1 MAEEIKVTIGAD
13 TSQLRAQLTLA
24 ENDLKAFQ
32 LEIKRSTNVT
42 DIAKLQNS
50 ITILTTKVATLK
62 NTLATSGTG
71 MDSLAGK
78 SRGATSA
85 LTDLS
90 RIAQD
95 APYGFMAISNNLNPM
110 LESFQRLKMESG
122 STGGALKAMGSSLM
136 GPAGIGIA
144 LAVVSSA
151 IVYFSSHVSKVKT
164 VIDEAKKANDDFKKS
179 LLDAQSG
186 AMNAGVQLQLYVDIA
201 KNGQLPLSQRNEA
214 LKQANEIL
222 GEHGIKLTLDNIAS
236 QAAIDLVQKYTAAL
250 VAQAV
255 AQAYVK
261 RIADASVS
269 KIDIQKKLLENDKLE
284 VKARNELTAAENRY
298 NSALAT
304 RNKGVGVSP
313 IILQTLTTAQQKHN
327 AIIDE
332 GNALSAQLSESERIR
347 RDGMIQASLAT
358 ADATKL
364 MGELGYKAKETGDK
378 HTKLKKDIETVT
390 DVLKKLNED
399 MRDQQAISL
408 AFDKSTLPE
417 QMKLVESAI
426 TKLISDFNLSPD
438 SDIIMGLK
446 ADVTKVPGQLKNL
459 TDYNE
464 LLARVSADAY
474 YEEYQKRL
482 AQKEK
487 NPQKDHKM
495 KIVAPKLEESD
506 YDKMLKQQREALE
519 EGVRNNFISLA
530 EDAAAS
536 FGEALGN
543 AMSGQ
548 DPFGNFFG
556 GLAKSLGQ
564 GMIAIGKMFIKFA
577 AQMLIAK
584 QTIKL
589 NPYLAIAAGIAMIAI
604 GTALNNALK
613 AQAFA
618 VGTRNAPGGL
628 SLVGERGPEL
638 VNIPR
643 GASVIPA
650 AHTSNMMGG
659 MGGAVEVFGVL
670 RGQDIYFSN
679 KKYGLS
685 YGRQT

>member
-122 STGGALKAMGSSLM
+122 STGGALKAMAASLA

-151 IVYFSSHVSKVKT
+151 IVAYNKYAATTKEVTDDITESLRDAEKGAISHGMRLEALTKIITDSSASERDRNLALAEANKALEPYGQKIDSINVSVARAKELTDLYTEALINQAVGAKLADKVADLRIQKTDALNRLEAQKSTIIGAQAQRTKDAIALTGVQYGTSDRKALNYLQTTQNVATEQEKLVDINTDLVNIQKQLDNFTAQYNVTVAKSLTVDKEKVKT
-164 VIDEAKKANDDFKKS
+164 SKDKV
-179 LLDAQSG
+179 
-186 AMNAGVQLQLYVDIA
+186 
-201 KNGQLPLSQRNEA
+201 
-214 LKQANEIL
+214 KQAE
-222 GEHGIKLTLDNIAS
+222 T
-236 QAAIDLVQKYTAAL
+236 
-250 VAQAV
+250 
-255 AQAYVK
+255 
-261 RIADASVS
+261 
-269 KIDIQKKLLENDKLE
+269 
-284 VKARNELTAAENRY
+284 
-298 NSALAT
+298 
-304 RNKGVGVSP
+304 
-313 IILQTLTTAQQKHN
+313 
-327 AIIDE
+327 
-332 GNALSAQLSESERIR
+332 ER
-347 RDGMIQASLAT
+347 
-358 ADATKL
+358 
-364 MGELGYKAKETGDK
+364 
-378 HTKLKKDIETVT
+378 

-417 QMKLVESAI
+417 QMKLVEAAI
-426 TKLISDFNLSPD
+426 VKLISDFNLSPD

-495 KIVAPKLEESD
+495 KVVAPKLEMTELGKQID
-506 YDKMLKQQREALE
+506 DQLKQVNSALQS
-519 EGVRNNFISLA
+519 GLQNIIVGFA
-530 EDAAAS
+530 
-536 FGEALGN
+536 EALG
-543 AMSGQ
+543 AALSG
-548 DPFGNFFG
+548 DMGFGDFFKALFAQVG
-556 GLAKSLGQ
+556 A
-564 GMIAIGKMFIKFA
+564 GMQQFGKVMIGFAIKAELLKKWA
-577 AQMLIAK
+577 VA
-584 QTIKL
+584 
-589 NPYLAIAAGIAMIAI
+589 NPALAIAAGIGLIALGALI
-604 GTALNNALK
+604 KNQTAKN
-613 AQAFA
+613 AFA

-650 AHTSNMMGG
+650 AQTSNMMGG

>member
-110 LESFQRLKMESG
+110 LESFQRLKIESG
-122 STGGALKAMGSSLM
+122 STGGALKAMAGSLA

-151 IVYFSSHVSKVKT
+151 IVAYNQHTTKT
-164 VIDEAKKANDDFKKS
+164 KEVTDEAKKALEGLISPLAHEATEVSTLIGVLKNENETRDRKVAALKELKSINPEIFGQLKVEKNAVDGLNSAYDAYIGNLKNLLAIKIIQAKLDKEFAKLIELDGSALTKTEQNGIDFAKS
-179 LLDAQSG
+179 LGTILTTDLKKAG
-186 AMNAGVQLQLYVDIA
+186 AEG
-201 KNGQLPLSQRNEA
+201 
-214 LKQANEIL
+214 ANMARQMENVN
-222 GEHGIKLTLDNIAS
+222 KSLDNKKQKEIA
-236 QAAIDLVQKYTAAL
+236 A
-250 VAQAV
+250 
-255 AQAYVK
+255 
-261 RIADASVS
+261 
-269 KIDIQKKLLENDKLE
+269 
-284 VKARNELTAAENRY
+284 
-298 NSALAT
+298 
-304 RNKGVGVSP
+304 
-313 IILQTLTTAQQKHN
+313 TTAKIKELN
-327 AIIDE
+327 D
-332 GNALSAQLSESERIR
+332 ALQEFSTKVKLPE
-347 RDGMIQASLAT
+347 
-358 ADATKL
+358 DAN
-364 MGELGYKAKETGDK
+364 
-378 HTKLKKDIETVT
+378 LKKEKIKKDAETIT
-390 DVLKKLNED
+390 SVLKKLNED
-399 MRDQQAISL
+399 MRDQQAISI

-446 ADVTKVPGQLKNL
+446 ADVTKVPGNLKNL

-474 YEEYQKRL
+474 YEAYQKKL
-482 AQKEK
+482 EQLQK

-495 KIVAPKLEESD
+495 KVVAPKLELTE
-506 YDKMLKQQREALE
+506 YGKQL
-519 EGVRNNFISLA
+519 
-530 EDAAAS
+530 EDATKTLSEGINNTFQELAVNAAVS

-548 DPFGNFFG
+548 DAFGNFFT

-577 AQMLIAK
+577 AQMLIARK
-584 QTIKL
+584 AITM
-589 NPYLAIAAGIAMIAI
+589 NPYVALIAGIAMVAI

-650 AHTSNMMGG
+650 AQTSNMMGG

>member
-1 MAEEIKVTIGAD
+1 
-13 TSQLRAQLTLA
+13 
-24 ENDLKAFQ
+24 
-32 LEIKRSTNVT
+32 
-42 DIAKLQNS
+42 
-50 ITILTTKVATLK
+50 
-62 NTLATSGTG
+62 
-71 MDSLAGK
+71 MDALAGK

-110 LESFQRLKMESG
+110 LESFQRLKVETG
-122 STGGALKAMGSSLM
+122 STGGALKAMSASLM

-144 LAVVSSA
+144 LAVVSAA
-151 IVYFSSHVSKVKT
+151 IVYFTSQTSKVKT
-164 VIDEAKKANDDFKKS
+164 VVDEAKKANEEFQKS
-179 LLDAQSG
+179 LLGAKSG
-186 AMNAGVQLQLYVDIA
+186 AMAAGIELQLFVEIA
-201 KNGQLPLSQRNEA
+201 RNSKLPLEQRNEA
-214 LKQANEIL
+214 LKEANKIL
-222 GEHGIKLTLDNIAS
+222 GEHGQKLTIDNIAS
-236 QAAIDLVQKYTAAL
+236 AAATIEVEKYTAAL

-255 AQAYVK
+255 AQTYIK
-261 RIADASVS
+261 RISESVVS
-269 KIDIQKKLLENDKLE
+269 KQDLQKKLVQNAKEQIQLSK
-284 VKARNELTAAENRY
+284 ELTAAETAAANEKKSQERSGGGAAYFLTIAQEKYNKKLEEGKAITQQIAEAEKNRTDGLKE
-298 NSALAT
+298 AKKAT
-304 RNKGVGVSP
+304 
-313 IILQTLTTAQQKHN
+313 
-327 AIIDE
+327 E
-332 GNALSAQLSESERIR
+332 
-347 RDGMIQASLAT
+347 
-358 ADATKL
+358 DATNL
-364 MGELGYKAKETGDK
+364 MGQLGTKAKETGDK

-399 MRDQQAISL
+399 MRDQQAISI

-474 YEEYQKRL
+474 YEKYQKTL
-482 AQKEK
+482 EEKLK
-487 NPQKDHKM
+487 NPQKDHKI
-495 KIVAPKLEESD
+495 KIVVPKLELTEFGKQLED
-506 YDKMLKQQREALE
+506 QLKSLNDGIRSTF
-519 EGVRNNFISLA
+519 VSLA
-530 EDAAAS
+530 EDAIAG
-536 FGEALGN
+536 FGVALGN
-543 AMSGQ
+543 AMSGK
-548 DPFGNFFG
+548 DAFGNFFAS
-556 GLAKSLGQ
+556 LAKSLGQ
-564 GMIAIGKMFIKFA
+564 GIIAIGKMFIKFA
-577 AQMLIAK
+577 AEMLIAK
-584 QTIKL
+584 QAIKV
-589 NPYLAIAAGIAMIAI
+589 NPYLAIIAGIAMVAI
-604 GTALNNALK
+604 GTALNNSIK

-650 AHTSNMMGG
+650 AQTSNMMGG

>member
-110 LESFQRLKMESG
+110 LESFQRLKIETG
-122 STGGALKAMGSSLM
+122 STGGALKAMGASLM

-144 LAVVSSA
+144 LAVVSAA
-151 IVYFSSHVSKVKT
+151 IVYFTSQTSKVKT
-164 VIDEAKKANDDFKKS
+164 VIDEAKKANEEFQKS
-179 LLDAQSG
+179 LLGAKSG
-186 AMNAGVQLQLYVDIA
+186 AMAAGIELQLFVEIA
-201 KNGQLPLSQRNEA
+201 RNSKLPLEQRNEA
-214 LKQANEIL
+214 LKEANKIL
-222 GEHGIKLTLDNIAS
+222 GEHGQKLTIDNIAT
-236 QAAIDLVQKYTAAL
+236 QAATDLVQKYTAAL

-255 AQAYVK
+255 AQAYIK
-261 RIADASVS
+261 RISDATVS
-269 KIDIQKKLLENDKLE
+269 KQDLQAKLVQNAKDQIQLS
-284 VKARNELTAAENRY
+284 RELTAALTAAANEKKSQER
-298 NSALAT
+298 SGGGAT
-304 RNKGVGVSP
+304 YFATVAQDKYNKGIADGIV
-313 IILQTLTTAQQKHN
+313 ITQQIAEAEK
-327 AIIDE
+327 
-332 GNALSAQLSESERIR
+332 IR
-347 RDGMIQASLAT
+347 KDGMIQAAAAT

-364 MGELGYKAKETGDK
+364 MGELGYKAKETTTHVK
-378 HTKLKKDIETVT
+378 KLKEEL
-390 DVLKKLNED
+390 DVL
-399 MRDQQAISL
+399 S
-408 AFDKSTLPE
+408 
-417 QMKLVESAI
+417 MKPVVVKMIE
-426 TKLISDFNLSPD
+426 LSPVAGMNAQQTFMHWRD
-438 SDIIMGLK
+438 SLGDITIPVHPVIDINAIPIPK
-446 ADVTKVPGQLKNL
+446 A
-459 TDYNE
+459 
-464 LLARVSADAY
+464 
-474 YEEYQKRL
+474 
-482 AQKEK
+482 
-487 NPQKDHKM
+487 KDF
-495 KIVAPKLEESD
+495 V
-506 YDKMLKQQREALE
+506 Y
-519 EGVRNNFISLA
+519 V
-530 EDAAAS
+530 EDAMTSIFQGFAVDLAVS
-536 FGEALGN
+536 FGETLGDAL
-543 AMSGQ
+543 SGQ
-548 DPFGNFFG
+548 NTFGNFFK
-556 GLAKSLGQ
+556 GLFLSLGAN
-564 GMIAIGKMFIKFA
+564 MVALGKMFIKMA
-577 AQMLIAK
+577 AEILIIQK
-584 QTIKL
+584 TLTIS
-589 NPYLAIAAGIAMIAI
+589 PYLAIAAGIALVAI
-604 GTALNNALK
+604 GTAVKNSLSK
-613 AQAFA
+613 PAFA
-618 VGTRNAPGGL
+618 VGTRNAPGGM

-650 AHTSNMMGG
+650 AQTSNMMGG

>member
-71 MDSLAGK
+71 MDALAGK

-110 LESFQRLKMESG
+110 LESFQRLKVETG
-122 STGGALKAMGSSLM
+122 STGGALKAMSASLM

-144 LAVVSSA
+144 LAVVSAA
-151 IVYFSSHVSKVKT
+151 IVYFTSQTSKVKT
-164 VIDEAKKANDDFKKS
+164 VVDEAKKANEEFQKS
-179 LLDAQSG
+179 LLGAKSG
-186 AMNAGVQLQLYVDIA
+186 AMAAGIELQLFVEIA
-201 KNGQLPLSQRNEA
+201 RNSKLPLEQRNEA
-214 LKQANEIL
+214 LKEANKIL
-222 GEHGIKLTLDNIAS
+222 GEHGQKLTIDNIAS
-236 QAAIDLVQKYTAAL
+236 AAATIEVEKYTAAL

-255 AQAYVK
+255 AQTYIK
-261 RIADASVS
+261 RISESVVS
-269 KIDIQKKLLENDKLE
+269 KQDLQKKLVQNAKEQIQLSK
-284 VKARNELTAAENRY
+284 ELTAAETAAANEKKSQERSGGGAAYFLTIAQEKYNKKLEEGKAITQQIAEAEKNRTDGLKE
-298 NSALAT
+298 AKKAT
-304 RNKGVGVSP
+304 
-313 IILQTLTTAQQKHN
+313 
-327 AIIDE
+327 E
-332 GNALSAQLSESERIR
+332 
-347 RDGMIQASLAT
+347 
-358 ADATKL
+358 DATNL
-364 MGELGYKAKETGDK
+364 MGQLGTKAKETGDK

-399 MRDQQAISL
+399 MRDQQAISI

-474 YEEYQKRL
+474 YEKYQKTL
-482 AQKEK
+482 EEKLK
-487 NPQKDHKM
+487 NPQKDHKI
-495 KIVAPKLEESD
+495 KIVVPKLELTEFGKQLED
-506 YDKMLKQQREALE
+506 QLKSLNDGIRSTF
-519 EGVRNNFISLA
+519 VSLA
-530 EDAAAS
+530 EDAIAG
-536 FGEALGN
+536 FGVALGN
-543 AMSGQ
+543 AMSGK
-548 DPFGNFFG
+548 DAFGNFFAS
-556 GLAKSLGQ
+556 LAKSLGQ
-564 GMIAIGKMFIKFA
+564 GIIAIGKMFIKFA
-577 AQMLIAK
+577 AEMLIAK
-584 QTIKL
+584 QAIKV
-589 NPYLAIAAGIAMIAI
+589 NPYLAIIAGIAMVAL
-604 GTALNNALK
+604 GTALNNSIK

-650 AHTSNMMGG
+650 AQTSNMMGG

>member
-71 MDSLAGK
+71 MDALAGK

-110 LESFQRLKMESG
+110 LESFQRLKVETG
-122 STGGALKAMGSSLM
+122 STGGALKAMSASLM

-144 LAVVSSA
+144 LAVVSAA
-151 IVYFSSHVSKVKT
+151 IVYFTSQTSKVKT
-164 VIDEAKKANDDFKKS
+164 VVDEAKKANEEFQKS
-179 LLDAQSG
+179 LLGAKSG
-186 AMNAGVQLQLYVDIA
+186 AMAAGIELQLFVEIA
-201 KNGQLPLSQRNEA
+201 RNSKLPLEQRNEA
-214 LKQANEIL
+214 LKEANKIL
-222 GEHGIKLTLDNIAS
+222 GEHGQKLTIDNIAS
-236 QAAIDLVQKYTAAL
+236 AAATIEVEKYTAAL

-255 AQAYVK
+255 AQTYIK
-261 RIADASVS
+261 RISESVVS
-269 KIDIQKKLLENDKLE
+269 KQDLQKKLVQNAKEQIQLSK
-284 VKARNELTAAENRY
+284 ELTAAETAAANEKKSQERSGGGAAYFLTIAQEKYNKKLEEGKAITQQIAEAEKNRTDGLKE
-298 NSALAT
+298 AKKAT
-304 RNKGVGVSP
+304 
-313 IILQTLTTAQQKHN
+313 
-327 AIIDE
+327 E
-332 GNALSAQLSESERIR
+332 
-347 RDGMIQASLAT
+347 
-358 ADATKL
+358 DATNL
-364 MGELGYKAKETGDK
+364 MGQLGTKAKETGDK

-399 MRDQQAISL
+399 MRDQQAISI

-474 YEEYQKRL
+474 YEKYQKTL
-482 AQKEK
+482 EEKLK
-487 NPQKDHKM
+487 NPQKDHKI
-495 KIVAPKLEESD
+495 KIVVPKLELTEFGKQLED
-506 YDKMLKQQREALE
+506 QLKSLNDGIRSTF
-519 EGVRNNFISLA
+519 VSLA
-530 EDAAAS
+530 EDAIAG
-536 FGEALGN
+536 FGVALGN
-543 AMSGQ
+543 AMSGK
-548 DPFGNFFG
+548 DAFGNFFAS
-556 GLAKSLGQ
+556 LAKSLGQ
-564 GMIAIGKMFIKFA
+564 GIIAIGKMFIKFA
-577 AQMLIAK
+577 AEMLIAK
-584 QTIKL
+584 QAIKV
-589 NPYLAIAAGIAMIAI
+589 NPYLAIIAGIAMVAI
-604 GTALNNALK
+604 GTALNNSIK

-650 AHTSNMMGG
+650 AQTSNMMGG

>member
-78 SRGATSA
+78 SRGATNA

-110 LESFQRLKMESG
+110 LESFQRLKVESG
-122 STGGALKAMGSSLM
+122 STGGALKAMAGSLA

-151 IVYFSSHVSKVKT
+151 IVAYNQHTTKT
-164 VIDEAKKANDDFKKS
+164 KEVTDEAKKALEGLISPLAHEATEVSTLIAVLKNENETRDRKVAALKELKSINPDIFGQLKVEKGAVADLNTAYDAYIGNLKNLLAIKIIQAKLDKEFAKLIELDGSALTKTEQNGIDFAKS
-179 LLDAQSG
+179 LGTIVTTELKKAG
-186 AMNAGVQLQLYVDIA
+186 AEG
-201 KNGQLPLSQRNEA
+201 
-214 LKQANEIL
+214 ANMATQMENVN
-222 GEHGIKLTLDNIAS
+222 KSLDNKKQKEIAATS
-236 QAAIDLVQKYTAAL
+236 AKIKDLNDAL
-250 VAQAV
+250 QEFSTK
-255 AQAYVK
+255 VK
-261 RIADASVS
+261 LPKDLKTE
-269 KIDIQKKLLENDKLE
+269 KI
-284 VKARNELTAAENRY
+284 
-298 NSALAT
+298 
-304 RNKGVGVSP
+304 
-313 IILQTLTTAQQKHN
+313 
-327 AIIDE
+327 
-332 GNALSAQLSESERIR
+332 
-347 RDGMIQASLAT
+347 
-358 ADATKL
+358 
-364 MGELGYKAKETGDK
+364 
-378 HTKLKKDIETVT
+378 KKDAETVT

-399 MRDQQAISL
+399 MRDQQAISI

-446 ADVTKVPGQLKNL
+446 TDVTKVPGQLKNL

-495 KIVAPKLEESD
+495 KIVVPKLELTDIGKQVDEQLKSVNSIVENGLQNIVIGFAETLGAALTGD
-506 YDKMLKQQREALE
+506 AGFGDFFKNLFAQVGAGMAAFGKM
-519 EGVRNNFISLA
+519 
-530 EDAAAS
+530 
-536 FGEALGN
+536 
-543 AMSGQ
+543 
-548 DPFGNFFG
+548 
-556 GLAKSLGQ
+556 
-564 GMIAIGKMFIKFA
+564 MIEFAIGA
-577 AQMLIAK
+577 
-584 QTIKL
+584 QTIKKFAIA
-589 NPYLAIAAGIAMIAI
+589 NPALAIAAGIGLIALAAVI
-604 GTALNNALK
+604 KKSTAAS
-613 AQAFA
+613 AFA
-618 VGTRNAPGGL
+618 VGTRNAPGGMA
-628 SLVGERGPEL
+628 LVGERGPEL

-650 AHTSNMMGG
+650 AQTSNMMGG

>member
-122 STGGALKAMGSSLM
+122 STGGALKAMAASLA

-151 IVYFSSHVSKVKT
+151 IVAYNQHTTKT
-164 VIDEAKKANDDFKKS
+164 KEVTDEAKKALEALISPLAHEATEVSTLIGILKNENETRDRKVAALKELKSINPEIFGQLNVEKNAVVGLNSAYDAYIGNLKNLLAIKIIQAKLDKEFAKLIELDGSALTKTEQNGIDFAKS
-179 LLDAQSG
+179 LGTILTTDLKKAG
-186 AMNAGVQLQLYVDIA
+186 AEGANMALQMENVN
-201 KNGQLPLSQRNEA
+201 KS
-214 LKQANEIL
+214 
-222 GEHGIKLTLDNIAS
+222 LDNKKQKEIA
-236 QAAIDLVQKYTAAL
+236 A
-250 VAQAV
+250 
-255 AQAYVK
+255 
-261 RIADASVS
+261 
-269 KIDIQKKLLENDKLE
+269 
-284 VKARNELTAAENRY
+284 
-298 NSALAT
+298 
-304 RNKGVGVSP
+304 
-313 IILQTLTTAQQKHN
+313 TTAKIKDLN
-327 AIIDE
+327 D
-332 GNALSAQLSESERIR
+332 ALQEFSKKV
-347 RDGMIQASLAT
+347 
-358 ADATKL
+358 KL
-364 MGELGYKAKETGDK
+364 PKDSDLKTDK
-378 HTKLKKDIETVT
+378 IKKDAETVT

-399 MRDQQAISL
+399 MRDQQAISI

-438 SDIIMGLK
+438 SNIIMGLK

-495 KIVAPKLEESD
+495 KVVAPKLEMTELGKQID
-506 YDKMLKQQREALE
+506 DQLKQVNSALQS
-519 EGVRNNFISLA
+519 GLQNIIIGFA
-530 EDAAAS
+530 
-536 FGEALGN
+536 EALG
-543 AMSGQ
+543 AALSG
-548 DPFGNFFG
+548 DMGFGDFFKALFAQVG
-556 GLAKSLGQ
+556 A
-564 GMIAIGKMFIKFA
+564 GMQQFGKVMIGFAIKAELLKKWA
-577 AQMLIAK
+577 VA
-584 QTIKL
+584 
-589 NPYLAIAAGIAMIAI
+589 NPALAIAAGIGLIAL
-604 GTALNNALK
+604 GALIKNQTVKN
-613 AQAFA
+613 AFA

-650 AHTSNMMGG
+650 AQTSNMMGG

>member
-110 LESFQRLKMESG
+110 LESFQRLKVESG
-122 STGGALKAMGSSLM
+122 STGGALKAMAASLA

-151 IVYFSSHVSKVKT
+151 IVAYNKYASKTKEVTDDITESLRDAEKGAISHGMRLEALTKIITDSSASERDRNLALAEANKALEPYGQKIDSINVSVARAKELTDLYTEALINQAVGAKLADKVADLRIQKTDALNRLEAQKSTIIGAQAQRTKEAIALTGVQYGTSDKKALNYLQTTQDVATEQEKLVDINTDLVNIQKQLDNFTAQYNVTVAKSLTVDKEKVKT
-164 VIDEAKKANDDFKKS
+164 SKDKV
-179 LLDAQSG
+179 
-186 AMNAGVQLQLYVDIA
+186 
-201 KNGQLPLSQRNEA
+201 
-214 LKQANEIL
+214 KQAE
-222 GEHGIKLTLDNIAS
+222 T
-236 QAAIDLVQKYTAAL
+236 
-250 VAQAV
+250 
-255 AQAYVK
+255 
-261 RIADASVS
+261 
-269 KIDIQKKLLENDKLE
+269 
-284 VKARNELTAAENRY
+284 
-298 NSALAT
+298 
-304 RNKGVGVSP
+304 
-313 IILQTLTTAQQKHN
+313 
-327 AIIDE
+327 
-332 GNALSAQLSESERIR
+332 ER
-347 RDGMIQASLAT
+347 
-358 ADATKL
+358 
-364 MGELGYKAKETGDK
+364 
-378 HTKLKKDIETVT
+378 

-417 QMKLVESAI
+417 QMKLVEAAI
-426 TKLISDFNLSPD
+426 VKLISDFNLSPD

-495 KIVAPKLEESD
+495 KVVAPKLEESD

-650 AHTSNMMGG
+650 AQTSNMMGG

>member
-50 ITILTTKVATLK
+50 ITILTGKVSTLRS
-62 NTLATSGTG
+62 TIATSGTG
-71 MDSLAGK
+71 MDALSTKTKGAG
-78 SRGATSA
+78 SA
-85 LTDLS
+85 LIDLS

-110 LESFQRLKMESG
+110 LESFQRLVKEE
-122 STGGALKAMGSSLM
+122 GGVANAFKSLGSSLM

-144 LAVVSSA
+144 LAVVSAA
-151 IVYFSSHVSKVKT
+151 IVYFTSQTSKVKT
-164 VIDEAKKANDDFKKS
+164 VIDEAKKANDEFQKS
-179 LLDAQSG
+179 LLSAKSG
-186 AMNAGVQLQLYVDIA
+186 AMAAGIELQLFVDIA
-201 KNGQLPLSQRNEA
+201 RNSKLPLEQRNEA
-214 LKQANEIL
+214 LKEANKIL
-222 GEHGIKLTLDNIAS
+222 GEHGQKLTLDNVVTE
-236 QAAIDLVQKYTAAL
+236 AATVLVQKYTAAL

-261 RIADASVS
+261 RIADATVS
-269 KIDIQKKLLENDKLE
+269 KQDLQAKLVQNAKDQIQLSK
-284 VKARNELTAAENRY
+284 ELTAAQTAEANEKKSQERSGGGAAY
-298 NSALAT
+298 FAVVAQEKY
-304 RNKGVGVSP
+304 NKGIADGLV
-313 IILQTLTTAQQKHN
+313 ITQQIAEAEK
-327 AIIDE
+327 
-332 GNALSAQLSESERIR
+332 IR
-347 RDGMIQASLAT
+347 KDGMIQATLAT
-358 ADATKL
+358 ADATKF
-364 MGELGYKAKETGDK
+364 MGELGYKVKETTTHVK
-378 HTKLKKDIETVT
+378 KLKKELDET

-399 MRDQQAISL
+399 MRDQQAISI

-482 AQKEK
+482 AEKLK

-495 KIVAPKLEESD
+495 KIVAPKLELTDFGKQLED
-506 YDKMLKQQREALE
+506 QLKSLNDGIRSTF
-519 EGVRNNFISLA
+519 VSLA
-530 EDAAAS
+530 EDAIAG
-536 FGEALGN
+536 FGAALGN
-543 AMSGQ
+543 AMSGK
-548 DPFGNFFG
+548 DAFGNFFA

-564 GMIAIGKMFIKFA
+564 GMVAIGKMFIKFA
-577 AQMLIAK
+577 AEMLIAK
-584 QTIKL
+584 QAIKV
-589 NPYLAIAAGIAMIAI
+589 NPYLAIAAGIAMVAI
-604 GTALNNALK
+604 GTLLNNAIK

-618 VGTRNAPGGL
+618 VGTRNAPGGMA
-628 SLVGERGPEL
+628 LVGERGPEL

-650 AHTSNMMGG
+650 AQTSNMMGG

-670 RGQDIYFSN
+670 RGQDIFFSN

>member
-71 MDSLAGK
+71 MDALAGK

-110 LESFQRLKMESG
+110 LESFQRLKVETG
-122 STGGALKAMGSSLM
+122 STGGALKAMSASLM

-144 LAVVSSA
+144 LAVVSAA
-151 IVYFSSHVSKVKT
+151 IVY
-164 VIDEAKKANDDFKKS
+164 EAKKANEEFQKS
-179 LLDAQSG
+179 LLGAKSG
-186 AMNAGVQLQLYVDIA
+186 AMAAGIELQLFVEIA
-201 KNGQLPLSQRNEA
+201 RNSKLPLEQRNEA
-214 LKQANEIL
+214 LKEANKIL
-222 GEHGIKLTLDNIAS
+222 GEHGQKLTIDNIAS
-236 QAAIDLVQKYTAAL
+236 AAATIEVEKYTAAL

-255 AQAYVK
+255 AQTYIK
-261 RIADASVS
+261 RISESVVS
-269 KIDIQKKLLENDKLE
+269 KQDLQKKLVQNAKEQIQLSK
-284 VKARNELTAAENRY
+284 ELTAAETAAANEKKSQERSGGGAAYFLTIAQEKYNKKLEEGKAITQQIAEAEKNRTDGLKE
-298 NSALAT
+298 AKKAT
-304 RNKGVGVSP
+304 
-313 IILQTLTTAQQKHN
+313 
-327 AIIDE
+327 E
-332 GNALSAQLSESERIR
+332 
-347 RDGMIQASLAT
+347 
-358 ADATKL
+358 DATNL
-364 MGELGYKAKETGDK
+364 MGQLGTKAKETGDK

-399 MRDQQAISL
+399 MRDQQAISI

-474 YEEYQKRL
+474 YEKYQKTL
-482 AQKEK
+482 EEKLK
-487 NPQKDHKM
+487 NPQKDHKI
-495 KIVAPKLEESD
+495 KIVVPKLELTEFGKQLED
-506 YDKMLKQQREALE
+506 QLKSLNDGIRSTF
-519 EGVRNNFISLA
+519 VSLA
-530 EDAAAS
+530 EDAIAG
-536 FGEALGN
+536 FGVALGN
-543 AMSGQ
+543 AMSGK
-548 DPFGNFFG
+548 DAFGNFFAS
-556 GLAKSLGQ
+556 LAKSLGQ
-564 GMIAIGKMFIKFA
+564 GIIAIGKMFIKFA
-577 AQMLIAK
+577 AEMLIAK
-584 QTIKL
+584 QAIKV
-589 NPYLAIAAGIAMIAI
+589 NPYLAIIAGIAMVAI
-604 GTALNNALK
+604 GTALNNSIK

-650 AHTSNMMGG
+650 AQTSNMMGG